1 LPISIEEMLEI
12 KVDGFEAAIVSK
24 QAKGMPLAIDAS
36 DDILVVALGKMLAP
50 KLKAI
55 IGLNLTPLEAR
66 DCAMEKA

>member
-1 LPISIEEMLEI
+1 
-12 KVDGFEAAIVSK
+12 
-24 QAKGMPLAIDAS
+24 
-36 DDILVVALGKMLAP
+36 MLAP